1 MVAEA
6 AVAED
11 GALGQDPRKRRQ
23 IMDGARAVFMEKGF
37 DAASMNDIAR
47 RAGVSKGTLYVYFE
61 NKERL
66 FVELISTEKREELF
80 SVIQL
85 DHDNHDVRAVLT
97 DCGTRLVEILTRPY
111 YVQAMR
117 TVMSI
122 VNRMPE
128 IGQEFYG
135 RGPALCADQIAAYLA
150 SQVKAGAEPVRQFMA
165 RNTRPEQRTF
175 FVDTTYRLWGKELAK
190 DVKPN
195 DFIILMPAFLVS
207 QINAAFEVGF
217 LLYLPFVI
225 IDLVVSNILLAMG
238 MMMVSPVMISLPL
251 KLFLFIMLDGW
262 TRLIQGLV
270 LSYV

>member
-1 MVAEA
+1 LHVESRPRAAKGIEDVSTMVAEA
-6 AVAED
+6 PATED

-150 SQVKAGAEPVRQFMA
+150 SQVKAGALEIEDCELAALQFMELAQTGILRKLLFGIVSTPSAAEIRERVA
-165 RNTRPEQRTF
+165 RAAGF
-175 FVDTTYRLWGKELAK
+175 FMKVYGKEA
-190 DVKPN
+190 
-195 DFIILMPAFLVS
+195 
-207 QINAAFEVGF
+207 GR
-217 LLYLPFVI
+217 
-225 IDLVVSNILLAMG
+225 G
-238 MMMVSPVMISLPL
+238 
-251 KLFLFIMLDGW
+251 
-262 TRLIQGLV
+262 
-270 LSYV
+270 